1 MKDIFEEL
9 GNMSDD
15 ELLEEMNSILEEV
28 KENETV
34 TDFDAPDFLHDSIF
48 SEIREIEEREAREK
62 LSAEDK
68 RLLEYGRRYKRQL
81 KFRKYWILAA
91 ALVLMF
97 AMGITSVGGPQ
108 RFFKKVVNNLSGR
121 NQEMVDADSD
131 NIVPPENW
139 DEEAA
144 YEAIEE
150 KYGFYPVR
158 LDYLPD
164 GVVFEGAEIGEKTLG
179 AKLLYSRGEVLSIE
193 IFIRPNY
200 REGSV
205 GLDIEDD
212 LVKEYEIL
220 KDEMP
225 VSVRKYLVSETKDTR
240 MSAVFLVEDT
250 YYSLVTYDVAE
261 EDFIQI
267 IDKLVFIHNR

>member
-9 GNMSDD
+9 DNMSDD

-108 RFFKKVVNNLSGR
+108 RFFNRVVDKISGR
-121 NQEMVDADSD
+121 EQEMVDS
-131 NIVPPENW
+131 ENGVVVTDDW
-139 DEEAA
+139 DEEKA
-144 YEAIEE
+144 YDMIEE
-150 KYGFYPVR
+150 KYGFRPVK
-158 LDYLPD
+158 LDYLPE
-164 GVVFEGAEIGEKTLG
+164 GVVFEGVEINEEVQECFLVY
-179 AKLLYSRGEVLSIE
+179 AKENKLIVQLVVRT
-193 IFIRPNY
+193 NY
-200 REGSV
+200 NDSSFGV
-205 GLDIEDD
+205 DIEDRLVQKYEKQVED
-212 LVKEYEIL
+212 ATFKVTKYSVKENGETRWKVSFEHNNIYYLLVVHNMDQSQLEEIL
-220 KDEMP
+220 DN
-225 VSVRKYLVSETKDTR
+225 
-240 MSAVFLVEDT
+240 
-250 YYSLVTYDVAE
+250 
-261 EDFIQI
+261 I
-267 IDKLVFIHNR
+267 IFM

>member
-9 GNMSDD
+9 DNMSDD

-108 RFFKKVVNNLSGR
+108 RFFNRVVDKISGR
-121 NQEMVDADSD
+121 NQEVVYSD
-131 NIVPPENW
+131 NGVVVTDGW
-139 DEEAA
+139 DEEKA
-144 YEAIEE
+144 YDAIEE
-150 KYGFYPVR
+150 KYGFRPVK
-158 LDYLPD
+158 LDYLPE
-164 GVVFEGAEIGEKTLG
+164 GVVFENAEINEETQEILLFY
-179 AKLLYSRGEVLSIE
+179 AKNDKLVVQL
-193 IFIRPNY
+193 FIRANY
-200 REGSV
+200 NDSSIGV
-205 GLDIEDD
+205 DIEDK
-212 LVKEYEIL
+212 LVREYEKQIESMTF
-220 KDEMP
+220 KVAE
-225 VSVRKYLVSETKDTR
+225 YLVRENKETRWKV
-240 MSAVFLVEDT
+240 SFEENNIYYLLVVHDMNQEQ
-250 YYSLVTYDVAE
+250 LE
-261 EDFIQI
+261 EILTNLLFI
-267 IDKLVFIHNR
+267 